1 MASQELVNFEMGVDR
16 LVQAYWRDVYG
27 ALDNM
32 KSTVK
37 KRAELLQKQICA
49 LKGPGDVPE
58 KDINLIVFQIINSE
72 AKDLK
77 NAISVQMKFR
87 ADSKGAS
94 LKPNGL
100 NHGGSIMDL

>member
-1 MASQELVNFEMGVDR
+1 
-16 LVQAYWRDVYG
+16 
-27 ALDNM
+27 M

-77 NAISVQMKFR
+77 SDQRQMKFR
-87 ADSKGAS
+87 ADSKA
-94 LKPNGL
+94 LA
-100 NHGGSIMDL
+100 

>member
-49 LKGPGDVPE
+49 LKGPGRSRKGYQPDRVP
-58 KDINLIVFQIINSE
+58 DHQFE